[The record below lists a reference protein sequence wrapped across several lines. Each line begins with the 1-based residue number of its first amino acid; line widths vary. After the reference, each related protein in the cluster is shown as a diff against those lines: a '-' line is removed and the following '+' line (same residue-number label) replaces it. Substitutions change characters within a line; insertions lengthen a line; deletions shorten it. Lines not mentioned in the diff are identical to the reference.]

1 MSVNAKS
8 SHKKRSGT
16 MTAQEMAKMVEEA
29 LKAYKSDPKKHES
42 YIEWKL
48 GGGSGTYADYRKA
61 TS

>member
-1 MSVNAKS
+1 
-8 SHKKRSGT
+8 

-48 GGGSGTYADYRKA
+48 GGGSGTYADYKKA